1 MTFRNLMKN
10 IILIYLLPVIF
21 SLQICIAQT
30 GPQNVSKTG
39 TKAATF
45 LEIPV
50 GAAALGMGN
59 AYVSLANDA
68 TALYWNVAGI
78 ALFEKNEILGVH
90 SRWIADI
97 NFNFAGIV
105 LALSEYGSI
114 GLSLTSLTMDD
125 MKVRTV
131 QKPNGTGEFF
141 EAQDFAIGLSY
152 ARKLSDRFAV
162 GITIKYIEEKIW
174 HMKANAFAIDF
185 GTTFRT
191 DLFGGM
197 TIGLTLYN
205 FGTSLILSG
214 RDTRTF
220 GRVDDAKL
228 GSNERIPYNIE
239 MEAWDLPLFLQFG
252 VSADAIKSE
261 SYRWTLAIDALH
273 PSDNYESINIGTEF
287 GFKEFLFIRG
297 GYQALFLD
305 DTEGGMSFGLGLQTG
320 MLFSKSILKFD
331 YAFRDMGRL
340 DNTQF
345 FSLAI
350 IF

>member
-1 MTFRNLMKN
+1 
-10 IILIYLLPVIF
+10 
-21 SLQICIAQT
+21 
-30 GPQNVSKTG
+30 VS
-39 TKAATF
+39 
-45 LEIPV
+45 
-50 GAAALGMGN
+50 M
-59 AYVSLANDA
+59 ANDA

-78 ALFEKNEILGVH
+78 ASFEKNEILGVH

-105 LALSEYGSI
+105 LSLGEFGSL
-114 GLSLTSLTMDD
+114 GLSITSLNMDD
-125 MKVRTV
+125 MKVRTI
-131 QKPNGTGEFF
+131 QKPDGTGEFF

-162 GITIKYIEEKIW
+162 GFTVKYIEEKIW

-197 TIGLTLYN
+197 IIGLSVYN
-205 FGTSLILSG
+205 FGTAMTLSG

-220 GRVDDAKL
+220 NRVDDTKL

-239 MEAWDLPLFLQFG
+239 MQSWDLPLSLQFG

-261 SYRWTLAIDALH
+261 NYRWTLAIDALH

-305 DTEGGMSFGLGLQTG
+305 GSEGGISFGLGLQTG
-320 MLFSKSILKFD
+320 ILFSNSLLKFD
-331 YAFRDMGRL
+331 YAYRDMDRL
-340 DNTQF
+340 DNTQI

-350 IF
+350 TF